1 MFFCVDFEANVK
13 VGLFVVV
20 DAGVVGV
27 GVGVVVTWM
36 QFPFLRRAG
45 EQIDRFTFIAE
56 IGESGGT
63 I

>member
-20 DAGVVGV
+20 RAGVVGV

-36 QFPFLRRAG
+36 QFRFLRRAV
-45 EQIDRFTFIAE
+45 QIDRFTFIAE
-56 IGESGGT
+56 NGESGGT

>member
-20 DAGVVGV
+20 GAGVV